1 LLEREVSEKSFDERD
16 RMTPA
21 FNNRIKIE
29 QMRQT
34 LNGKGKGIIE
44 TPSDTLDFKQIA
56 EKSAPVNLKGTTVN
70 EAHLNAMNHTLNSKG
85 LNLTE
90 AIASATID

>member
-1 LLEREVSEKSFDERD
+1 
-16 RMTPA
+16 MTPA
-21 FNNRIKIE
+21 FNNRIKID

-34 LNGKGKGIIE
+34 LNAAGSSKHKSSTTAE
-44 TPSDTLDFKQIA
+44 TPAGDNLDFKQMA
-56 EKSAPVNLKGTTVN
+56 EKSAPLKLNGSSVVN

-90 AIASATID
+90 AIASATIE